1 MVYFSEIF
9 GVEERVLDEY
19 GAINISL
26 LNDIPLF
33 IDPFLL
39 YASEKP
45 EYKALHE
52 GIIDYLVFLR
62 EKATQGAVSRAKIM
76 RWYCFREVKQNWL
89 GYSETGNGGSGLGP
103 DFGESMTR
111 NICGVFQNLRNEDIT
126 ETSHLE
132 KLCLFR
138 SGVGRDNISDFTC
151 NLIKDY
157 LLQYTE
163 TFAHQY
169 LNPEQCRDVSV
180 DKVYFDYEHE
190 TWRPKT
196 FYLPYFNG
204 DYVLLTPKDILTK
217 DENWINF
224 GDMRHRFLSVI
235 TSLPNEELRDQIN
248 DVYRKAIPNR
258 ATQKDINAA
267 VSATV
272 NRYPQLL
279 DYYIKIKEEDKEEAK
294 DVSTNIVSDADR
306 MFIRNIQ
313 HLISILHKD
322 TSFYDEVATGSFEAS
337 KRRVEFLKH
346 IIEDCDGYKLFYDN
360 NGKPVK
366 KEKDLQLLFKFTWFG
381 TAFDVNA
388 EANNGRGPV
397 DFKVSYGAFDKT
409 LVEFKLA
416 KNTKLKQNLM
426 NQVGIYEQANDTN
439 QSIKVILYFSK
450 SEFSNVQ
457 RILKQLHLEN
467 NENIIL
473 IDARN
478 DKVSASN
485 VKS

>member
-9 GVEERVLDEY
+9 GVDEKVLDDY

-26 LNDIPLF
+26 INDIPLF

-52 GIIDYLVFLR
+52 SIIDYLVFLR
-62 EKATQGAVSRAKIM
+62 RKAAEGPLSIIKIK
-76 RWYCFREVKQNWL
+76 RWYCFHEVKQNWL
-89 GYSETGNGGSGLGP
+89 GYSETGNGGSGLGL
-103 DFGESMTR
+103 DFGKSMTR
-111 NICGVFQNLRNEDIT
+111 NICDVFQNLRNEDIT

-151 NLIKDY
+151 NLIKEY

-169 LNPEQCRDVSV
+169 LNPAQCREISIE
-180 DKVYFDYEHE
+180 KVYFDYKLE

-196 FYLPYFNG
+196 YYLPYFN
-204 DYVLLTPKDILTK
+204 DNYILLTPKDILTK

-235 TSLPNEELRDQIN
+235 SSLPNDELRDQIN
-248 DVYRKAIPNR
+248 DIYKRAIPKR
-258 ATQKDINAA
+258 ATQKDINEA
-267 VSATV
+267 VSHTV
-272 NRYPQLL
+272 NRFPLL
-279 DYYIKIKEEDKEEAK
+279 MDYYIKIKEKDKDEAK
-294 DVSTNIVSDADR
+294 DVSTNIVSEADR

-313 HLISILHKD
+313 QLISVLHSD
-322 TSFYDEVATGSFEAS
+322 TTFYDEAAIGSYEAS
-337 KRRVEFLKH
+337 KRRVEFLRH

-366 KEKDLQLLFKFTWFG
+366 KEKDLQLLFKLTWFG

-416 KNTKLKQNLM
+416 KNTKLKQNLI
-426 NQVGIYEQANDTN
+426 NQVGIYERANDTN
-439 QSIKVILYFSK
+439 QSMKVILYFSK
-450 SEFSNVQ
+450 QELLSVQ
-457 RILKQLHLEN
+457 RTLKQLHLEN
-467 NENIIL
+467 NENIII
-473 IDARN
+473 IDACN
-478 DKVSASN
+478 NKVSASN
-485 VKS
+485 VK

>member
-9 GVEERVLDEY
+9 GVEERVLDDY

-45 EYKALHE
+45 EYKTLHE

-62 EKATQGAVSRAKIM
+62 EKATQGAVSKAKIM

-103 DFGESMTR
+103 DFGESMIR
-111 NICGVFQNLRNEDIT
+111 NICSVFRNLRNEDIT

-138 SGVGRDNISDFTC
+138 SGVGRDNVSDFTC

-163 TFAHQY
+163 KFARQY
-169 LNPEQCRDVSV
+169 LNSEQCRNVSV
-180 DKVYFDYEHE
+180 EKVYFDYKHE

-204 DYVLLTPKDILTK
+204 DFVLLTPKDILTK

-224 GDMRHRFLSVI
+224 GDMRQRFLSVI

-248 DVYRKAIPNR
+248 DVYRKAIPKR
-258 ATQKDINAA
+258 ATQKDITTA

-279 DYYIKIKEEDKEEAK
+279 DYYIKIKEEDKDEAK
-294 DVSTNIVSDADR
+294 DVSTNIVSEADR

-313 HLISILHKD
+313 QLISILHKD
-322 TSFYDEVATGSFEAS
+322 TTFYDEVAIGSYEAS

-360 NGKPVK
+360 YGKPVK

-397 DFKVSYGAFDKT
+397 DFKVSYGSFDKT

-426 NQVGIYEQANDTN
+426 NQVGIYERANDTN
-439 QSIKVILYFSK
+439 QSVKVILYFSK
-450 SEFSNVQ
+450 QELLTVQ
-457 RILKQLHLEN
+457 RTLKQLHLEN

-473 IDARN
+473 IDACN